1 MVKRASVAAAA
12 ASASV
17 ASRASDDPGIA
28 QLVRIADAQFA
39 EWATPTPARAMLMD
53 TLAAMEAAARSGKR
67 SAFAGCDARTRAAWE
82 AAVRTRTRP
91 RTANADLVQTY
102 VEPALGD
109 ADGYLAYQALALCSA
124 ASERSRHRASIIA
137 SSAIRRGPR
146 SATRAAWIAASGEIA
161 FDDRAL
167 SLASMLGAFGEE
179 SPATI
184 AGVIDTITDRDGEVE
199 ITFKPQLAKVDDCL
213 SSRDTNQIERIDTDG
228 NVYYRRV
235 CVTWGKRTIDRA
247 PEPVLAGKVMAHGL
261 ARGMYLTALDDG
273 TPLVAT
279 SAPTSTAPV
288 WLLGA
293 TL

>member
-1 MVKRASVAAAA
+1 MAAAT
-12 ASASV
+12 ASAWV
-17 ASRASDDPGIA
+17 ASRASGDPGIA
-28 QLVRIADAQFA
+28 KLVAIADAQFA
-39 EWATPTPARAMLMD
+39 EWATPTPARAKLMD
-53 TLAAMEAAARSGKR
+53 TLEVMEAAARSGKR

-82 AAVRTRTRP
+82 AVVRPRTRP
-91 RTANADLVQTY
+91 KTGSADLVQTY
-102 VEPALGD
+102 VEPALGS
-109 ADGYLAYQALALCSA
+109 ADGYLAYQALSLCSA
-124 ASERSRHRASIIA
+124 ASESSRHRASLID

-167 SLASMLGAFGEE
+167 SLASLLGAFGAE

-184 AGVIDTITDRDGEVE
+184 AGVIDTITDRGGEVE
-199 ITFKPQLAKVDDCL
+199 ISFKPQLAKVDDCL
-213 SSRDTNQIERIDTDG
+213 SSRDTAQIERIDDSG
-228 NVYYRRV
+228 HVYYRRV
-235 CVTWGKRTIDRA
+235 CVTWGKRTIDNA

-279 SAPTSTAPV
+279 SGPSSTAPV